1 MAIRDNMQVVRI
13 FMKIGGKK
21 TEQSSMR
28 PSEQWTDMPDCKQH
42 FDFFTTDVRTNQ
54 PMDGE
59 AFPQR
64 YEIASKDDLKTVVKF
79 GWLKNFV
86 YIILWS
92 FVNMCRHTT
101 AATAAAVAADHDQFW
116 QKADTYF
123 KLF

>member
-1 MAIRDNMQVVRI
+1 
-13 FMKIGGKK
+13 
-21 TEQSSMR
+21 
-28 PSEQWTDMPDCKQH
+28 
-42 FDFFTTDVRTNQ
+42 
-54 PMDGE
+54 MDGE

-101 AATAAAVAADHDQFW
+101 AATAAAVAADHDPRSSGKKQIL
-116 QKADTYF
+116 TLSCF
-123 KLF
+123 KFYHSDHKKDL